1 MRKSAPWFLL
11 LMLLSVTTF
20 AENAKVNNAQDKDAL
35 PNTYLRGKRMKFTHP
50 GAHGAQKVPNAASLT
65 PNVTTSSSPSCKP
78 QSARLAC
85 ADTITNFLG
94 SFHEEGVYLDGAT
107 RDTWEYSMVGTL
119 PRSNTTTVFNA
130 RVIPVTIDMLNNDG
144 TPRSVVTNRTNC
156 PHCTPSELGKTVRLI
171 SKPDSFVGPFL
182 GSPVFANSTYNSSS
196 VPTQITDAEM
206 RAEFGNSAK
215 PNWHTLLAP
224 KLKAGV
230 TMALVGGTY
239 FYSLNDNGSCCAF
252 VLVDI
257 SAFEDELFPTIGVPL
272 DNSSLMGAAEL
283 SRTITTKD
291 ISTFLFPNVYLYFD
305 FNVNECCVLGFHSI
319 DIEAGDARNGDRLR
333 FYVMNYSS
341 WISPGLFADPTCATT
356 DPENCLQDV
365 TAHSHEVAEIFND
378 PFVAYD
384 NIHNITPFWL
394 NPAGQCQDIMEVGD
408 VIEDLPNSTF
418 PVDIN
423 GFTYHPQTEAL
434 LPWFEFRSP
443 STAINGAYS
452 YPNETALTA
461 LSAPQPFNCAGK

>member
-1 MRKSAPWFLL
+1 
-11 LMLLSVTTF
+11 MLLSVTTF
-20 AENAKVNNAQDKDAL
+20 AKNAKVDNAQDKDAL
-35 PNTYLRGKRMKFTHP
+35 PNTYLRGKQMKFTHP
-50 GAHGAQKVPNAASLT
+50 APGGPHGAQKLANAASLS
-65 PNVTTSSSPSCKP
+65 PNVTATPSTSCKP
-78 QSARLAC
+78 QSSLLAC
-85 ADTITNFLG
+85 VDSVTNFLG
-94 SFHEEGVYLDGAT
+94 SFDEEGIYLDGTT
-107 RDTWEYSMVGTL
+107 RDIWKYSMVGTA
-119 PRSNTTTVFNA
+119 PRSNVTTVFNA
-130 RVIPVTIDMLNNDG
+130 PVIPVTINMLNNDG
-144 TPRSVVTNRTNC
+144 TPRSVVTDTTNC
-156 PHCTPSELGKTVRLI
+156 PNCTPSELGKTVRLI
-171 SKPDSFVGPFL
+171 SKPNSFVQPFL

-206 RAEFGNSAK
+206 RAQFGKSAK

-224 KLKAGV
+224 SLKAGV

-239 FYSLNDNGSCCAF
+239 FYSLNDDGSCCAF
-252 VLVDI
+252 VLVDL
-257 SAFEDELFPTIGVPL
+257 SVFFDELFPPASPP
-272 DNSSLMGAAEL
+272 DNSTVLGAAEV
-283 SRTITTKD
+283 SGTITTKD
-291 ISTFLFPNVYLYFD
+291 ISTLLFPNVYLYEND
-305 FNVNECCVLGFHSI
+305 NVNDCCVLGFHDI
-319 DIEAGDARNGDRLR
+319 DIEQGDASNGDRLR

-356 DPENCLQDV
+356 DPENCFQDV

-378 PFVAYD
+378 PFVGYD

-408 VIEDLPNSTF
+408 VIEDLLNSTF
-418 PVDIN
+418 PVDID
-423 GFTYHPQTEAL
+423 GFTYHPQTVAL